1 MYKLYEEVIVK
12 ELTYSLREGDRG
24 RLVLRSN
31 GLYLVDFGKRKGTVK
46 SLYWVSP
53 SQVDVITN
61 KSNFIGE

>member
-12 ELTYSLREGDRG
+12 EHTYSLREGDKG
-24 RLVLRSN
+24 RLVLESN

-53 SQVDVITN
+53 SKVEVITN
-61 KSNFIGE
+61 KFNFIGE